1 MKFFIL
7 LLIVL
12 LNSGC
17 SITPKYPEQLI
28 NEKPIYS
35 EENYILY
42 NKIKSILPT
51 IETTAILPENS
62 VEVGRDNM
70 KVDINNDSTNEIVV
84 FKKRIIYLMMKFLLL
99 K

>member
-1 MKFFIL
+1 MRIFIL
-7 LLIVL
+7 ILIL
-12 LNSGC
+12 SLTSGC
-17 SITPKYPEQLI
+17 SITPQSPEQLI

-51 IETTAILPENS
+51 IDTTSILPENS
-62 VEVGRDNM
+62 VDVG
-70 KVDINNDSTNEIVV
+70 KINSCIW
-84 FKKRIIYLMMKFLLL
+84 KKEQYNWWWEFIYRNSSKFISR